1 MTKYDFLEL
10 LEEKLSGLPEKELAE
25 RLTFYGEMIDDRME
39 EGLSEEEAVA
49 AIGNVEDIVS
59 QVLED
64 TPITK
69 LVKEKIKPKRKR
81 KVWETVL
88 LILGFPIWFS
98 LLVAAFA
105 VVFALYVSLWSVI
118 ISLWA
123 CDVAFAG
130 CSVGG
135 VISGA
140 ALMGTGNVPAG
151 LAMIGCG
158 VVCAGLFVFFLYGC
172 KAATRGVVLL
182 TKKIVLALKRC
193 FLKMEVA

>member
-140 ALMGTGNVPAG
+140 ALLGTGNVPAG

>member
-1 MTKYDFLEL
+1 M
-10 LEEKLSGLPEKELAE
+10 
-25 RLTFYGEMIDDRME
+25 
-39 EGLSEEEAVA
+39 
-49 AIGNVEDIVS
+49 
-59 QVLED
+59 
-64 TPITK
+64 
-69 LVKEKIKPKRKR
+69 
-81 KVWETVL
+81 
-88 LILGFPIWFS
+88 
-98 LLVAAFA
+98 VAAFE

>member
-1 MTKYDFLEL
+1 MTKHDFLEL

>member
-10 LEEKLSGLPEKELAE
+10 LEEKLSGLPEKDLAE
-25 RLTFYGEMIDDRME
+25 RLIFYGEMIDDRIE

-69 LVKEKIKPKRKR
+69 LVKEKMKPKRKR
-81 KVWETVL
+81 KVRERVL

-98 LLVAAFA
+98 LLAASFA
-105 VVFALYVSLWSVI
+105 VVFSLYVSLWSVI

-123 CDVAFAG
+123 CDAAFAG
-130 CSVGG
+130 CAVGG

-140 ALMGTGNVPAG
+140 ALICTGNAPAG
-151 LAMIGCG
+151 LAVIGCG
-158 VVCAGLFVFFLYGC
+158 VVCAGLFIFFLYIC
-172 KAATRGVVLL
+172 KAATKGMVRL
-182 TKKIVLALKRC
+182 TKKIALALKRC
-193 FLKMEVA
+193 FMKMEVA

>member
-105 VVFALYVSLWSVI
+105 VVFSLYVSLWSVI

-140 ALMGTGNVPAG
+140 ALLGTGNVPAG

>member
-10 LEEKLSGLPEKELAE
+10 LEEELSGLPEKELAE

>member
-64 TPITK
+64 TPITQ

-105 VVFALYVSLWSVI
+105 VVFSLYVSLWSVI
-118 ISLWA
+118 ISFWA